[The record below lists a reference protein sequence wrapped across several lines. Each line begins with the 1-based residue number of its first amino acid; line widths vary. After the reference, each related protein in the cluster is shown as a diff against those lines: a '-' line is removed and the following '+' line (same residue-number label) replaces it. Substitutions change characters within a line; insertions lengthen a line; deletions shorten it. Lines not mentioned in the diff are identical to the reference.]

1 MHLLIQNPTVF
12 KQFFFFE
19 DYLVSRKLWWL
30 FYFWEEKK
38 CEIHFQNFVEM
49 NFSVLIEL
57 VQAILPKSRKIIIL
71 FKNPML
77 LVYEKKN
84 WLVFIS
90 CSLDLILT
98 LLICTLHFKI
108 SSDNSSSFDFC
119 FWLYLQFIFFT
130 LWNPIFCKVGN
141 LKKKFSFVQP

>member
-57 VQAILPKSRKIIIL
+57 VQAILPKSRKIVIL

-77 LVYEKKN
+77 LVYEKK
-84 WLVFIS
+84 
-90 CSLDLILT
+90 LIGFHIMLT
-98 LLICTLHFKI
+98 RSNTHPFNLHPTF
-108 SSDNSSSFDFC
+108 
-119 FWLYLQFIFFT
+119 Q
-130 LWNPIFCKVGN
+130 N
-141 LKKKFSFVQP
+141 LKW